1 MMLAGV
7 RLSNGEEEA
16 AARALQV
23 SFAADP
29 HVLLLAPFR
38 WPLAGLLGS
47 RLTRE
52 AREDASLE
60 FLSFFRSFPEVA
72 VRMALRRDRWPRF
85 SQRCATRAPEC
96 EGDRGADCACR
107 RLDGRRKYTVRRPR
121 PDDW

>member
-1 MMLAGV
+1 V

-16 AARALQV
+16 AARALRV

-29 HVLLLAPFR
+29 HVPLLAPFR

-72 VRMALRRDRWPRF
+72 VRMALRRDRLSELSVLVYERG
-85 SQRCATRAPEC
+85 S
-96 EGDRGADCACR
+96 DRDRLAAILAKMRYQGA
-107 RLDGRRKYTVRRPR
+107 GM
-121 PDDW
+121 